1 MSYSM
6 LTLPPFV
13 LPSLALSVFFFIV
26 NRQRRVLKSGDTFQF
41 AEIIPGPKSSSMPTC
56 HSFTQARLPF
66 ASSLYTSRARV
77 RNVQQGISR
86 QTSFGLAGDLKGK
99 EWRFVDSEETLLCC
113 GGFRW
118 KQWHKGYIHV
128 TH

>member
-1 MSYSM
+1 M

-86 QTSFGLAGDLKGK
+86 QTSFGLAGDFKGK
-99 EWRFVDSEETLLCC
+99 EWRFVDSEETSFVV
-113 GGFRW
+113 GAFDGNSGT
-118 KQWHKGYIHV
+118 KGMYM
-128 TH
+128 